1 MVSVIFLSTT
11 YMQLRSNYILANLR
25 KEKGSINSYKIPRGE
40 LFEYVSSPLQFT
52 EIILYTCLLFIL
64 RSSVTYYFV
73 YLWVFVNQVN
83 ETTIIFLPKNT
94 SENCTLKI
102 LFFSFQ
108 TSCAIFAQDWY
119 HKTFKNYPKSRRIVF
134 PYLF

>member
-1 MVSVIFLSTT
+1 
-11 YMQLRSNYILANLR
+11 MQLRSNYILANLR

-83 ETTIIFLPKNT
+83 ETTIFFLPKNT

-102 LFFSFQ
+102 LFFLFRQ
-108 TSCAIFAQDWY
+108 AAQY
-119 HKTFKNYPKSRRIVF
+119 LLKTGTTRLSKTIQSREG
-134 PYLF
+134 